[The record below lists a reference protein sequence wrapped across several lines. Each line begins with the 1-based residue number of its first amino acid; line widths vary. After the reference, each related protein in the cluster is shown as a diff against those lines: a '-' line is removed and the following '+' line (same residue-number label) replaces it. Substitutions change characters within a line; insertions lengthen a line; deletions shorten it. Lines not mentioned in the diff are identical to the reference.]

1 MNQIQKDTREM
12 APSTWVLIDADWS
25 WNTDGLP
32 GRVESNT
39 TSLFVHV
46 VLEMSK
52 ICKEF
57 KAGKQSEGYSRW

>member
-12 APSTWVLIDADWS
+12 APSTWMLIDGDRS

-32 GRVESNT
+32 GRVESDT

-52 ICKEF
+52 THKEF
-57 KAGKQSEGYSRW
+57 KAG